1 MKLIIEKNF
10 SKIFILLSFFFFVN
24 AKAQYVSTFAGSTQ
38 GFVNGTATIA
48 QFNWPMGMAIDTEGT
63 IFVVDSANY
72 VIRKITSSG
81 VVSTFA
87 GSGIGGFADG
97 IASVAQFNGI
107 DGLAVDT
114 AGNVYVADANNHRIR
129 KISAT
134 GVVSTLAGSI
144 QGYANGTGTA
154 ARFNSPSG
162 VAVDAAGNVFVTDT
176 FNYRIRKITP
186 AGVVSTIAG
195 SGMAGF
201 ANGTGTAAQFN
212 KTYGIAVSDA
222 GTIFVA
228 DALNHRIRKITAS
241 GVVTTFAGSVYGYA
255 NGNGTAAKFNY
266 PYGITVDPAGN
277 VYVTDAADNRIR
289 KITITGMVSTLAGSG
304 IGGFADGIGT
314 TAQFINPCGVVV
326 DAVGSVFI
334 ADATNHRIRKITN
347 SLSTADYQQNQAL
360 IYPNP
365 VSSIINIDLGDS
377 IATKVILFDMNGKVM
392 KTENSINIT
401 SLEISNLANGIYLLQ
416 ITTDKGIL
424 SKKIVKNIEQKR
436 N

>member
-1 MKLIIEKNF
+1 MKQIIEKNF
-10 SKIFILLSFFFFVN
+10 NKIFILLSFFFFVN

-38 GFVNGTATIA
+38 GFVNGTATTA
-48 QFNWPMGMAIDTEGT
+48 KFNWPMGIAIDTEGT

-72 VIRKITSSG
+72 VIRKITSAG

-114 AGNVYVADANNHRIR
+114 AGNVYVADTNNHRIR
-129 KISAT
+129 KISAA
-134 GVVSTLAGSI
+134 GVVSTLAEST

-154 ARFNSPSG
+154 ARFNNPSG

-186 AGVVSTIAG
+186 TGVVSTLAG
-195 SGMAGF
+195 SGIAGF

-212 KTYGIAVSDA
+212 KTYGIAVNDTGS
-222 GTIFVA
+222 IFVA
-228 DALNHRIRKITAS
+228 DALNHCVRKITAS

-255 NGNGTAAKFNY
+255 NGNGTAAKFSY
-266 PYGITVDPAGN
+266 PYGITVDATDN
-277 VYVTDAADNRIR
+277 VYVTDAEDNRIR
-289 KITITGMVSTLAGSG
+289 KITIAGMVSTLAGSG

-314 TAQFINPCGVVV
+314 TAQFINPCGVTV

-334 ADATNHRIRKITN
+334 SDATNHRIRKITN
-347 SLSTADYQQNQAL
+347 SLSTADYHQNQVL

-377 IATKVILFDMNGKVM
+377 IASKVILFDMNGRVM
-392 KTENSINIT
+392 QTENIVNSSGI
-401 SLEISNLANGIYLLQ
+401 EISNLANGMYLMQ
-416 ITTDKGIL
+416 ITTDKGVV
-424 SKKIVKNIEQKR
+424 SKKIVKK
-436 N
+436 

>member
-1 MKLIIEKNF
+1 MKQIIEKNF
-10 SKIFILLSFFFFVN
+10 NKIFILLSFFFFVN

-38 GFVNGTATIA
+38 GFVNGTATTA
-48 QFNWPMGMAIDTEGT
+48 KFNWPMGIAIDTEGT

-72 VIRKITSSG
+72 VIRKITSAG

-114 AGNVYVADANNHRIR
+114 AGNVYVADTNNHRIR
-129 KISAT
+129 KISAA
-134 GVVSTLAGSI
+134 GVVSTLAGST

-154 ARFNSPSG
+154 ARFNNPSG

-186 AGVVSTIAG
+186 TGVVSTLAG
-195 SGMAGF
+195 SGIAGF

-212 KTYGIAVSDA
+212 KTYGIAVNDTGS
-222 GTIFVA
+222 IFVA
-228 DALNHRIRKITAS
+228 DALNHCVRKITAS

-255 NGNGTAAKFNY
+255 NGNGTAAKFSY
-266 PYGITVDPAGN
+266 PYGIT
-277 VYVTDAADNRIR
+277 
-289 KITITGMVSTLAGSG
+289 
-304 IGGFADGIGT
+304 
-314 TAQFINPCGVVV
+314 V

-334 ADATNHRIRKITN
+334 SDATNHRIRKITN
-347 SLSTADYQQNQAL
+347 SLSTADYHQNQVL

-377 IATKVILFDMNGKVM
+377 IASKVILFDMNGRVM
-392 KTENSINIT
+392 QTENIVNSSGI
-401 SLEISNLANGIYLLQ
+401 EISNLANGMYLMQ
-416 ITTDKGIL
+416 ITTDKGVV
-424 SKKIVKNIEQKR
+424 SKKIVKK
-436 N
+436 

>member
-1 MKLIIEKNF
+1 MKQIIEKNF
-10 SKIFILLSFFFFVN
+10 NKIFILLSFFFFVN

-38 GFVNGTATIA
+38 GFVNGTATTA
-48 QFNWPMGMAIDTEGT
+48 KFNWPMGIAIDTEGT

-72 VIRKITSSG
+72 IIRKITSAG

-114 AGNVYVADANNHRIR
+114 AGNVYVADTNNHRIR
-129 KISAT
+129 KISAA
-134 GVVSTLAGSI
+134 GVVSTLAGST
-144 QGYANGTGTA
+144 QGYANGIGTA
-154 ARFNSPSG
+154 ARFNNPSG

-186 AGVVSTIAG
+186 AGVVSTLAG
-195 SGMAGF
+195 SGIAGF
-201 ANGTGTAAQFN
+201 ANGLGTAAQFN
-212 KTYGIAVSDA
+212 KTYGIAVNDTGS
-222 GTIFVA
+222 IFVA
-228 DALNHRIRKITAS
+228 DALNHRVRKITAS

-255 NGNGTAAKFNY
+255 NGNGIAAKFSY
-266 PYGITVDPAGN
+266 PYGITVDATDN
-277 VYVTDAADNRIR
+277 VYVTDAEDNRIR
-289 KITITGMVSTLAGSG
+289 KITIVGMVSTLAGSG

-314 TAQFINPCGVVV
+314 TAQFINPCGVTV

-334 ADATNHRIRKITN
+334 SDATNHRIRKITN
-347 SLSTADYQQNQAL
+347 SLSTADYNQNQVL

-377 IATKVILFDMNGKVM
+377 IASEVILFDMNGRVM
-392 KTENSINIT
+392 QTENIVNSSGI
-401 SLEISNLANGIYLLQ
+401 EISNLANGMYLMQ
-416 ITTDKGIL
+416 ITTDKGVV
-424 SKKIVKNIEQKR
+424 SKKIVKK
-436 N
+436 

>member
-1 MKLIIEKNF
+1 MKQIIEKNF
-10 SKIFILLSFFFFVN
+10 NKIFILLSFFFFVN

-38 GFVNGTATIA
+38 GFVNGTATTA
-48 QFNWPMGMAIDTEGT
+48 KFNWPMGIAIDTEGT

-72 VIRKITSSG
+72 VIRKITSAG

-114 AGNVYVADANNHRIR
+114 AGNVYVADTNNHRIR
-129 KISAT
+129 KISAA
-134 GVVSTLAGSI
+134 GVVSTLAGST

-154 ARFNSPSG
+154 ARFNNPSG

-176 FNYRIRKITP
+176 YNYRIRKITP
-186 AGVVSTIAG
+186 AGVVSTLAG
-195 SGMAGF
+195 SGIAGF
-201 ANGTGTAAQFN
+201 ANGSGTAAQFN
-212 KTYGIAVSDA
+212 KTYGIAVNDTGS
-222 GTIFVA
+222 IFVA
-228 DALNHRIRKITAS
+228 DALNHRVRKITAS

-255 NGNGTAAKFNY
+255 NGNGTTAKFSY
-266 PYGITVDPAGN
+266 PYGITVDATDN
-277 VYVTDAADNRIR
+277 VYVTDAEDNRIR
-289 KITITGMVSTLAGSG
+289 KITIAGMVSTLAGSG

-314 TAQFINPCGVVV
+314 TAQFINPCGVTV

-334 ADATNHRIRKITN
+334 SDATNHRIRKITN
-347 SLSTADYQQNQAL
+347 SLSTADYNQNQVL

-377 IATKVILFDMNGKVM
+377 IASKVILFDMNGRVM
-392 KTENSINIT
+392 QTENIVNSSGI
-401 SLEISNLANGIYLLQ
+401 EISNLANGMYLMQ
-416 ITTDKGIL
+416 ITTDKGVV
-424 SKKIVKNIEQKR
+424 SKKIMKK
-436 N
+436 

>member
-1 MKLIIEKNF
+1 MKQIIEKNF
-10 SKIFILLSFFFFVN
+10 NKIFILLSFFFFVN

-38 GFVNGTATIA
+38 GFVNGTATTA
-48 QFNWPMGMAIDTEGT
+48 KFNWPMGIAIDTEGT

-72 VIRKITSSG
+72 VIRKITSAG

-114 AGNVYVADANNHRIR
+114 AGNVYVADTNNHRIR
-129 KISAT
+129 KISAA
-134 GVVSTLAGSI
+134 GVVSTLAGST

-154 ARFNSPSG
+154 ARFNNPSG

-186 AGVVSTIAG
+186 AGVVSTLAG
-195 SGMAGF
+195 SGIAGF
-201 ANGTGTAAQFN
+201 ANGSGTAAQFN
-212 KTYGIAVSDA
+212 KTYGIAVNDTGS
-222 GTIFVA
+222 IFVA
-228 DALNHRIRKITAS
+228 DALNHRVRKITAS

-255 NGNGTAAKFNY
+255 NGNGTAAKFSY
-266 PYGITVDPAGN
+266 PYGITVDATDN
-277 VYVTDAADNRIR
+277 VYVTDAEDNRIR
-289 KITITGMVSTLAGSG
+289 KITIAGMVSTLAGSG

-314 TAQFINPCGVVV
+314 TAQFINPCGVTV

-334 ADATNHRIRKITN
+334 SDATNHRIRKITN
-347 SLSTADYQQNQAL
+347 SLSTADYHQNQVL

-365 VSSIINIDLGDS
+365 VSSIINVDLGDS
-377 IATKVILFDMNGKVM
+377 IASKVILFDMNGRVM
-392 KTENSINIT
+392 QTENIVNSSGI
-401 SLEISNLANGIYLLQ
+401 EISNLANGMYLMQ
-416 ITTDKGIL
+416 ITTDKGVV
-424 SKKIVKNIEQKR
+424 SKKIVKK
-436 N
+436 

>member
-1 MKLIIEKNF
+1 MKQIIEKNF
-10 SKIFILLSFFFFVN
+10 NKIFILLSFFFFVN

-38 GFVNGTATIA
+38 GFVNGTATTA
-48 QFNWPMGMAIDTEGT
+48 KFNWPMGIAIDTEGT

-72 VIRKITSSG
+72 VIRKITSAG

-114 AGNVYVADANNHRIR
+114 AGNVYVADTNNHRIR
-129 KISAT
+129 KISAA
-134 GVVSTLAGSI
+134 GVVSTLAGST

-154 ARFNSPSG
+154 ARFNNPSG

-186 AGVVSTIAG
+186 AGVVSTLAG
-195 SGMAGF
+195 SGIAGF
-201 ANGTGTAAQFN
+201 ANGSGTAAQFN
-212 KTYGIAVSDA
+212 KTYGIAVNDTGS
-222 GTIFVA
+222 IFVA
-228 DALNHRIRKITAS
+228 DALNHCVRKITAS

-255 NGNGTAAKFNY
+255 NGNGTAAKFSY
-266 PYGITVDPAGN
+266 PYGITVDATDN
-277 VYVTDAADNRIR
+277 VYVTDAEDNRIR
-289 KITITGMVSTLAGSG
+289 KITIAGMVSTLAGSG

-314 TAQFINPCGVVV
+314 TAQFINPCGVTV

-334 ADATNHRIRKITN
+334 SDATNHRIRKITN
-347 SLSTADYQQNQAL
+347 SLSTADYNQNQVL

-377 IATKVILFDMNGKVM
+377 IASKVILFDMNGRVM
-392 KTENSINIT
+392 QTENIVNSSGI
-401 SLEISNLANGIYLLQ
+401 EISNLANGMYLMQ
-416 ITTDKGIL
+416 ITTDKGVV
-424 SKKIVKNIEQKR
+424 SKKIVKK
-436 N
+436 

>member
-1 MKLIIEKNF
+1 MKQIIEKNF
-10 SKIFILLSFFFFVN
+10 NKIFILLSFFFFVN

-38 GFVNGTATIA
+38 GFVNGTATTA
-48 QFNWPMGMAIDTEGT
+48 KFNWPMGIAIDTEGT

-72 VIRKITSSG
+72 VIRKITSAG

-114 AGNVYVADANNHRIR
+114 AGNVYVADTNNHRIR
-129 KISAT
+129 KISAA
-134 GVVSTLAGSI
+134 GVVSTLAGST

-154 ARFNSPSG
+154 ARFNNPSG

-186 AGVVSTIAG
+186 AGVVSTLAG
-195 SGMAGF
+195 SGIAGF
-201 ANGTGTAAQFN
+201 ANGSGTAAQFN
-212 KTYGIAVSDA
+212 KTYGIAVNDTGS
-222 GTIFVA
+222 IFVA
-228 DALNHRIRKITAS
+228 DALNHRVRKITAS

-255 NGNGTAAKFNY
+255 NGNGTAAKFSY
-266 PYGITVDPAGN
+266 PYGITVDATDN
-277 VYVTDAADNRIR
+277 VYVTDAEDNRIR
-289 KITITGMVSTLAGSG
+289 KITIAGMVSTLAGSG

-314 TAQFINPCGVVV
+314 TAQFINPCGVTV

-334 ADATNHRIRKITN
+334 SDATNHRIRKITN
-347 SLSTADYQQNQAL
+347 SLSTADYNQNQVL

-377 IATKVILFDMNGKVM
+377 IASKVILFDMNGRVM
-392 KTENSINIT
+392 QTENIVNSSGI
-401 SLEISNLANGIYLLQ
+401 EISNLANGMYLMQ
-416 ITTDKGIL
+416 ITTDKGVV
-424 SKKIVKNIEQKR
+424 SKKIVKK
-436 N
+436 

>member
-1 MKLIIEKNF
+1 MKQIIEKNF
-10 SKIFILLSFFFFVN
+10 NKIFILLSFFFFVN

-38 GFVNGTATIA
+38 GFVNGTATTA
-48 QFNWPMGMAIDTEGT
+48 KFNWPMGIAIDTEGT

-72 VIRKITSSG
+72 VIRKITSAG

-114 AGNVYVADANNHRIR
+114 AGNVYVADTNNHRIR
-129 KISAT
+129 KISAA
-134 GVVSTLAGSI
+134 GVVSTLAGST

-154 ARFNSPSG
+154 ARFNNPSG

-186 AGVVSTIAG
+186 AGVVSTLAG
-195 SGMAGF
+195 SGVVGF
-201 ANGTGTAAQFN
+201 ANGSGTAAQFN
-212 KTYGIAVSDA
+212 KTYGIAVNDTGS
-222 GTIFVA
+222 IFVA
-228 DALNHRIRKITAS
+228 DALNHRVRKITAS

-255 NGNGTAAKFNY
+255 NGNGTTAKFSY
-266 PYGITVDPAGN
+266 PYGITVDATDN
-277 VYVTDAADNRIR
+277 VYVTDAEDNRIR
-289 KITITGMVSTLAGSG
+289 KITIAGMVSTLAGSG

-314 TAQFINPCGVVV
+314 TAQFINPCGVTV

-334 ADATNHRIRKITN
+334 SDATNHRIRKITN
-347 SLSTADYQQNQAL
+347 SLSTADYNQNQVL

-377 IATKVILFDMNGKVM
+377 IASKVILFDMNGRVM
-392 KTENSINIT
+392 QTENIVNSSGI
-401 SLEISNLANGIYLLQ
+401 EISNLANGMYLMQ
-416 ITTDKGIL
+416 ITTDKGVVY
-424 SKKIVKNIEQKR
+424 KKIVKK
-436 N
+436 

>member
-1 MKLIIEKNF
+1 MKQIIEKNF
-10 SKIFILLSFFFFVN
+10 NKIFILLSFFFFVN

-38 GFVNGTATIA
+38 GFVNGTATTA
-48 QFNWPMGMAIDTEGT
+48 KFNWPMGIAIDTEGT

-72 VIRKITSSG
+72 VIRKITSAG

-114 AGNVYVADANNHRIR
+114 AGNVYVADTNNHRIR
-129 KISAT
+129 KISAA
-134 GVVSTLAGSI
+134 GVVSTLAGST

-154 ARFNSPSG
+154 ARFNNPSG

-176 FNYRIRKITP
+176 YNYRIRKITP
-186 AGVVSTIAG
+186 AGVVSTLAG
-195 SGMAGF
+195 SGIAGF
-201 ANGTGTAAQFN
+201 ANGSGTAAQFN
-212 KTYGIAVSDA
+212 KTYGIAVNDTGS
-222 GTIFVA
+222 IFVA
-228 DALNHRIRKITAS
+228 DALNHRVRKITAS

-255 NGNGTAAKFNY
+255 NGNGTAAKFSY
-266 PYGITVDPAGN
+266 PYGITVDATDN
-277 VYVTDAADNRIR
+277 VYVTDAEDNRIR
-289 KITITGMVSTLAGSG
+289 KITIAGMVSTLAGSG

-314 TAQFINPCGVVV
+314 TAQFINPCGVTV

-334 ADATNHRIRKITN
+334 SDATNHRIRKITN
-347 SLSTADYQQNQAL
+347 SLSTADYNQNQVL

-377 IATKVILFDMNGKVM
+377 IASKVILFDMNGRVM
-392 KTENSINIT
+392 QTENIVNSSGI
-401 SLEISNLANGIYLLQ
+401 EISNLANGMYLMQ
-416 ITTDKGIL
+416 ITTDKGVV
-424 SKKIVKNIEQKR
+424 SKKIVKK
-436 N
+436 

>member
-1 MKLIIEKNF
+1 MKQIIEKNF
-10 SKIFILLSFFFFVN
+10 NKIFILLSFFFFVN

-38 GFVNGTATIA
+38 GFVNGTATTA
-48 QFNWPMGMAIDTEGT
+48 KFNWPMGIAIDTEGT

-72 VIRKITSSG
+72 VIRKITSAG

-114 AGNVYVADANNHRIR
+114 AGNVYVADTNNHRIR
-129 KISAT
+129 KISAA
-134 GVVSTLAGSI
+134 GVVSTLAGST

-154 ARFNSPSG
+154 ARFNNPSG

-186 AGVVSTIAG
+186 AGVVSTLAG
-195 SGMAGF
+195 SGIAGF
-201 ANGTGTAAQFN
+201 ANGSGTAAQFN
-212 KTYGIAVSDA
+212 KTYGIAVNDTGS
-222 GTIFVA
+222 IFVA
-228 DALNHRIRKITAS
+228 DALNHRVRKITAS

-255 NGNGTAAKFNY
+255 NGNGTAAKFSY
-266 PYGITVDPAGN
+266 PYGITVDVTGN
-277 VYVTDAADNRIR
+277 VYVTDAEDNRIR
-289 KITITGMVSTLAGSG
+289 KITIAGMVSTLAGSG

-314 TAQFINPCGVVV
+314 TAQFINPCGVTV

-334 ADATNHRIRKITN
+334 SDATNHRIRKITN
-347 SLSTADYQQNQAL
+347 SLSTADYNQNQVL

-377 IATKVILFDMNGKVM
+377 IASKVILFDMNGRVM
-392 KTENSINIT
+392 QTENIVNSSGI
-401 SLEISNLANGIYLLQ
+401 EICNLANGMYLMQ
-416 ITTDKGIL
+416 ITTDKGVV
-424 SKKIVKNIEQKR
+424 SKKIVKK
-436 N
+436 

>member
-1 MKLIIEKNF
+1 MKEIIEKNF
-10 SKIFILLSFFFFVN
+10 NKIFILLSFFFFVN

-38 GFVNGTATIA
+38 GFVNGTATTA
-48 QFNWPMGMAIDTEGT
+48 KFNWPMGIAIDTEGT

-72 VIRKITSSG
+72 VIRKITSAG

-107 DGLAVDT
+107 DGLAVDS
-114 AGNVYVADANNHRIR
+114 AGNVYVADTNNHRIR
-129 KISAT
+129 KISPA
-134 GVVSTLAGSI
+134 GVVSTLAGST

-154 ARFNSPSG
+154 ARFNNPSG

-186 AGVVSTIAG
+186 AGVVSTLAG
-195 SGMAGF
+195 SGIAGF
-201 ANGTGTAAQFN
+201 ANGSGTAAQFN
-212 KTYGIAVSDA
+212 KTYGIAVNDTGS
-222 GTIFVA
+222 IFVA
-228 DALNHRIRKITAS
+228 DALNHRVRKITAS

-255 NGNGTAAKFNY
+255 NGNGTAAKFSY
-266 PYGITVDPAGN
+266 PYGITVDATDN
-277 VYVTDAADNRIR
+277 VYVTDAEDNRIR
-289 KITITGMVSTLAGSG
+289 KITIVGMVSTLAGSG

-314 TAQFINPCGVVV
+314 TAQFINPCGVTV

-334 ADATNHRIRKITN
+334 SDATNHRIRKITN
-347 SLSTADYQQNQAL
+347 SLSTADYNQNQVL

-377 IATKVILFDMNGKVM
+377 IAFKVILFDMNGRVM
-392 KTENSINIT
+392 QTENIVNSSGI
-401 SLEISNLANGIYLLQ
+401 EISNLANGMYLMQ
-416 ITTDKGIL
+416 ITTEKGVV
-424 SKKIVKNIEQKR
+424 SKKIVKK
-436 N
+436 